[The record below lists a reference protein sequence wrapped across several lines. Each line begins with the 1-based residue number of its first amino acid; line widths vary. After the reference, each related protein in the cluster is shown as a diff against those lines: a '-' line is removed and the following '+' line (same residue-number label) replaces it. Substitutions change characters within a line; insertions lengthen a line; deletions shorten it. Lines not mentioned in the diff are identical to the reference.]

1 MQKAE
6 FSNGYDSTV
15 VSSLSIFLYL
25 KRVDMPLIRID
36 VTEGRTDAQI
46 KTLMDTVQDCVL
58 EAFKVP
64 VRDRYQI
71 VTEHKPGRMILLD
84 TGLGFERSEQ
94 AIVIQVFTSPR
105 TTVNKNKFYQLLAT
119 NLEAKCGLD
128 PKDLLVSVMTNT
140 DVDWSF
146 GFGKTQYLTGEL

>member
-1 MQKAE
+1 
-6 FSNGYDSTV
+6 
-15 VSSLSIFLYL
+15 
-25 KRVDMPLIRID
+25 MPLIRID
-36 VTEGRTDAQI
+36 VTEGRSDAEI
-46 KTLMDTVQDCVL
+46 KSLMDTVQDCVI

-64 VRDRYQI
+64 TKDRYQI

-84 TGLGFERSEQ
+84 TGLGFDRTEK

-105 TTVNKNKFYQLLAT
+105 STINKTKFYKLLAD
-119 NLEAKCGLD
+119 NLQEKCGLN

-146 GFGKTQYLTGEL
+146 GFGETQYLIGKL

>member
-1 MQKAE
+1 
-6 FSNGYDSTV
+6 
-15 VSSLSIFLYL
+15 
-25 KRVDMPLIRID
+25 MPLIRID
-36 VTEGRTDAQI
+36 VTEGRTDAEI
-46 KTLMDTVQDCVL
+46 KTLMDAVQDCVV

-64 VRDRYQI
+64 VKDRYQI

-84 TGLGFERSEQ
+84 TGLGFERTEQ

-119 NLEAKCGLD
+119 NLEAKCGLN

>member
-1 MQKAE
+1 
-6 FSNGYDSTV
+6 
-15 VSSLSIFLYL
+15 
-25 KRVDMPLIRID
+25 MPLIRID
-36 VTEGRTDAQI
+36 VTEGRSDAEI

-71 VTEHKPGRMILLD
+71 MTEHKPGRMILLD
-84 TGLGFERSEQ
+84 TGLGFERTDQ

-105 TTVNKNKFYQLLAT
+105 TTVNKTKFYQLLAEQ
-119 NLEAKCGLD
+119 LEANCGLN
-128 PKDLLVSVMTNT
+128 PKELLVSVMTNT

>member
-1 MQKAE
+1 
-6 FSNGYDSTV
+6 
-15 VSSLSIFLYL
+15 
-25 KRVDMPLIRID
+25 MPLIRID
-36 VTEGRTDAQI
+36 VTEGRSDAEI
-46 KTLMDTVQDCVL
+46 KTLMETVQDCVL
-58 EAFKVP
+58 EAFKGP

-84 TGLGFERSEQ
+84 TGLGFERTDQ

-105 TTVNKNKFYQLLAT
+105 TTVNKTKFYQLLADKLET
-119 NLEAKCGLD
+119 NSGLN
-128 PKDLLVSVMTNT
+128 PKELLVSVMTNT

>member
-1 MQKAE
+1 
-6 FSNGYDSTV
+6 
-15 VSSLSIFLYL
+15 
-25 KRVDMPLIRID
+25 MPLIRID
-36 VTEGRTDAQI
+36 VTEGRSDEEI

-84 TGLGFERSEQ
+84 TGLGFERTDQ

-105 TTVNKNKFYQLLAT
+105 TTVNKTKFYQLLADKLET
-119 NLEAKCGLD
+119 NCGLN
-128 PKDLLVSVMTNT
+128 PKELLVSVMTNT

>member
-1 MQKAE
+1 
-6 FSNGYDSTV
+6 
-15 VSSLSIFLYL
+15 
-25 KRVDMPLIRID
+25 MPLIRID
-36 VTEGRTDAQI
+36 VTEGRSDSEI
-46 KTLMDTVQDCVL
+46 KTLMDTVQDCVV

-64 VRDRYQI
+64 VKDRYQI

-84 TGLGFERSEQ
+84 TGLGFERTEQ

-105 TTVNKNKFYQLLAT
+105 TTVNKNKFYELLTT
-119 NLEAKCGLD
+119 NLEAKCGLN

>member
-1 MQKAE
+1 
-6 FSNGYDSTV
+6 
-15 VSSLSIFLYL
+15 
-25 KRVDMPLIRID
+25 MPLIRID
-36 VTEGRTDAQI
+36 VTEGRSDAEI

-71 VTEHKPGRMILLD
+71 MTEHKPGRMILLD
-84 TGLGFERSEQ
+84 TGLGFERTDQ

-105 TTVNKNKFYQLLAT
+105 TTVNKTKFYHLLAK
-119 NLEAKCGLD
+119 NLEQNCGLN
-128 PKDLLVSVMTNT
+128 PKELLVSVMTNT

-146 GFGKTQYLTGEL
+146 GFGKTQYLIGEL

>member
-1 MQKAE
+1 
-6 FSNGYDSTV
+6 
-15 VSSLSIFLYL
+15 
-25 KRVDMPLIRID
+25 MPLIRID
-36 VTEGRTDAQI
+36 VTEGRSDAEI
-46 KTLMDTVQDCVL
+46 KTLMETVQDCVL

-84 TGLGFERSEQ
+84 TGLGFERTDQ

-105 TTVNKNKFYQLLAT
+105 TTVNKTKFYQLLADKLET
-119 NLEAKCGLD
+119 NSGLN
-128 PKDLLVSVMTNT
+128 PKELLVSVMTNT

>member
-1 MQKAE
+1 
-6 FSNGYDSTV
+6 
-15 VSSLSIFLYL
+15 
-25 KRVDMPLIRID
+25 MPLIRID
-36 VTEGRTDAQI
+36 VTEGRSDSEI
-46 KTLMDTVQDCVL
+46 KTLMDTVQDCVV

-64 VRDRYQI
+64 VKDRYQI

-84 TGLGFERSEQ
+84 TGLGFERTEQ

-119 NLEAKCGLD
+119 NLEAKCGLN